1 MPLQQLPLERD
12 QEDISAFVEH
22 QRQVFDELAEWF
34 ASDEAIPAD
43 LVPVYEYLT
52 NQILESIID
61 ALPERSPEDADSS
74 NSDTRHSTIRL
85 LDVGCGTGA
94 LFPFYDQAIRTYNQE
109 RHPGTEWK
117 FHITGLDLSPN
128 MIAKANEKV
137 TSIHSISTAS
147 HFDLVVGD
155 IGQFSIS
162 SEDDRDHP
170 RYDAVVFNAVFGNF
184 WKPRNVLE
192 HVAIQVLRPH
202 GRVFVTHPLGPDC
215 VRQLHESSAETVPH
229 LLPTKA
235 QWQSDVALMSGV
247 PLVLHQW
254 YTAMPVEEEEEQE
267 EGATLPLYYAC
278 LRRVRYRTLPNLI
291 RLRGTV
297 DTGFG
302 RGGKQLG
309 FPTANLGPAH
319 ILAEACQ
326 SIEAGVYLGW
336 AVVEY
341 SDPHNSASS
350 AIHKAVV
357 NVGFSPTFQDQ
368 NPMKMVEAHL
378 ILDAEYK
385 DKMQDFYHQT
395 MRLQLV
401 GFLRP
406 EAKFPNFPALV
417 AQITADRDDADEA
430 LDLPLYNAFRR
441 DPFLQP
447 HEVGTGWTGSDGG
460 DATASWE
467 FAPLAIAL
475 ENMLKM
481 E

>member
-1 MPLQQLPLERD
+1 MKRNKKPSHQIKKNLLADFLVSPLQPSSMVRTTASQKRSSLLVSMLFILFTPRLLVAQGMRGSSSTALLLMVVLCSSSLWRFRSYGASFSSIRTTRSISCFPRRRRTSRPSTVSVPILSNLLSKQNPVGVLCSYSSKSSASASASSSFDSEKITRLQTQISQNLEPLAVPLQQLPLERD

-137 TSIHSISTAS
+137 TSIHSINTAS

-202 GRVFVTHPLGPDC
+202 GRVSHIHSVQIVSDNCTTP
-215 VRQLHESSAETVPH
+215 VPKLSH
-229 LLPTKA
+229 ICCQRKH
-235 QWQSDVALMSGV
+235 SGK
-247 PLVLHQW
+247 
-254 YTAMPVEEEEEQE
+254 
-267 EGATLPLYYAC
+267 ATLP
-278 LRRVRYRTLPNLI
+278 
-291 RLRGTV
+291 
-297 DTGFG
+297 
-302 RGGKQLG
+302 
-309 FPTANLGPAH
+309 
-319 ILAEACQ
+319 
-326 SIEAGVYLGW
+326 
-336 AVVEY
+336 
-341 SDPHNSASS
+341 
-350 AIHKAVV
+350 
-357 NVGFSPTFQDQ
+357 
-368 NPMKMVEAHL
+368 
-378 ILDAEYK
+378 
-385 DKMQDFYHQT
+385 
-395 MRLQLV
+395 
-401 GFLRP
+401 
-406 EAKFPNFPALV
+406 
-417 AQITADRDDADEA
+417 
-430 LDLPLYNAFRR
+430 
-441 DPFLQP
+441 
-447 HEVGTGWTGSDGG
+447 
-460 DATASWE
+460 
-467 FAPLAIAL
+467 
-475 ENMLKM
+475 
-481 E
+481 